1 MTKKNTEPIKKVE
14 KVASQMSHKSS
25 EKIVPQKKQ
34 SKQSLNA
41 QNEHQSDLLKV
52 ASVKIETSQMEMPQL

>member
-34 SKQSLNA
+34 SKQSLNN
-41 QNEHQSDLLKV
+41 QNEHQSDL
-52 ASVKIETSQMEMPQL
+52 